1 MEDLEELE
9 ELKELPLN
17 VCGVIVYTIPE
28 GGPVLLYMYNKLKS
42 NSLLKTLHSAHCT
55 LYRVLCTV

>member
-1 MEDLEELE
+1 MKDLEELEELEDLEELE

-28 GGPVLLYMYNKLKS
+28 GGPVLLYMYNNILEG
-42 NSLLKTLHSAHCT
+42 
-55 LYRVLCTV
+55 